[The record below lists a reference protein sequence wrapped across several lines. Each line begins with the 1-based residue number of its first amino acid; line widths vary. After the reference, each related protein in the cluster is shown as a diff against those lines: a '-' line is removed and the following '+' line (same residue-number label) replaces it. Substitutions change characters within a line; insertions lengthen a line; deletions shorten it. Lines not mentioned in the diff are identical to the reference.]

1 MKQQNLQALF
11 LRQLVETRQSTKA
24 VANILKQMLPDTEIV
39 YVKARIVS
47 NFRQDFKLP
56 KVREINDLHH
66 AKDAY
71 LNIVVGNT
79 YHVKFTQSPVRF
91 IENSTNRS
99 YNLKKMFVAG
109 KVSRNGE
116 TAWVSGNDGTIVT
129 VRKFMRKNNILVTR
143 RAYEVTGGLFDQ
155 QPMKKG
161 KGQVPVKGN
170 DERLQNIE
178 KYGGYNKEAGA
189 YFTIVESED
198 KKGKKIRSIEYVPVR
213 MKNR

>member
-1 MKQQNLQALF
+1 MVDLF
-11 LRQLVETRQSTKA
+11 SEEKYKRLTRATEFEAAELAGFISRQLVETRQSTKA

-91 IENSTNRS
+91 IENSTRQKLQSEKNVCSRKGIKKWRDSVGLQVMMERS
-99 YNLKKMFVAG
+99 
-109 KVSRNGE
+109 
-116 TAWVSGNDGTIVT
+116 
-129 VRKFMRKNNILVTR
+129 
-143 RAYEVTGGLFDQ
+143 
-155 QPMKKG
+155 
-161 KGQVPVKGN
+161 
-170 DERLQNIE
+170 
-178 KYGGYNKEAGA
+178 
-189 YFTIVESED
+189 
-198 KKGKKIRSIEYVPVR
+198 
-213 MKNR
+213 